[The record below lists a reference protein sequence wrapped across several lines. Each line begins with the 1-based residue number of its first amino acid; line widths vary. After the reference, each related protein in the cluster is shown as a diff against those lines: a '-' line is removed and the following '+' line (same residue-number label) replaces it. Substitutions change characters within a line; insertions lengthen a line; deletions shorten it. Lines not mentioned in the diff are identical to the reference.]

1 MVRQGYNNAESV
13 LVSSAMQADTVVPTQ
28 PSWSPLLIDSVVGY
42 TDTANAVYAQ
52 PLWAHSVSTG
62 LSNCNPCNMLVVA
75 AMGGGL
81 YAFNGGTSAT
91 GGGTNAGATVWSRNT
106 RSSSGQNTTNY
117 LWYDDCQGG
126 TYSTAGPAA
135 PFNIY
140 PYTAGI
146 LSTPKIDRSANAI
159 YVTSACSTNI
169 HTSNTQVWYIHKVSL
184 LNGQDLVTPVQ
195 ITGSAP
201 GSDGA
206 DDVTTN
212 SPCSVSNPC
221 IPFNPNEVLQ
231 RPALLELTSPSTLIY
246 VAFGWGTLYEKED
259 AYHGWVF
266 GYDQNLNQ
274 KFAFVTTAKGT
285 TGNTDFPGCT
295 PQCPTCLPY
304 ADGGCSPNS
313 TCVVTGYHESANWCG
328 HAGGIWMSGRGPAAA
343 TDANGVSHAY
353 FAIGNG
359 SFQQNATSAS
369 GPLLSPIQNWSNAVV
384 DFTLSSS
391 GPSGAPSEYFVPY
404 GYTTAGVTPVQEPLG
419 TSSYTYQGMSQ
430 NDFDLGTTGPILFDD
445 LAGKHRLLSIDKA
458 GYGYLLTQGN
468 LCGSTAIPPT
478 CYPGSSSGSPG
489 FAPNDPGNVF
499 PFQANVEAC
508 ANQTIP
514 ASCHR
519 ITSMAFY
526 KDGSPER
533 LYVWPNAEKL
543 AGLAL
548 SNNQAIDPPAGAYIG
563 SNGSTVC
570 GSGTTFTS
578 WVIPG
583 DTLTDTGSANPGQ
596 SVTVTAVLS
605 DTQLNVSQAF
615 TNNIGSCSSS
625 CTCTS
630 TPDTFTYNGYFVNP
644 IYDARPVG
652 SVVQYPGGAL
662 SITSNSGTDA
672 VVWALGTL
680 GVGVN
685 TAGAA
690 LAYDAATLKF
700 LWCSNYLDTYCDQS
714 SDFTASLF
722 TPPTVIN
729 GYVYVATS
737 GITQVPSTSHAA
749 STCNSSPGCYGVLV
763 YSGH

>member
-1 MVRQGYNNAESV
+1 MR
-13 LVSSAMQADTVVPTQ
+13 
-28 PSWSPLLIDSVVGY
+28 
-42 TDTANAVYAQ
+42 
-52 PLWAHSVSTG
+52 
-62 LSNCNPCNMLVVA
+62 
-75 AMGGGL
+75 
-81 YAFNGGTSAT
+81 
-91 GGGTNAGATVWSRNT
+91 
-106 RSSSGQNTTNY
+106 
-117 LWYDDCQGG
+117 
-126 TYSTAGPAA
+126 
-135 PFNIY
+135 
-140 PYTAGI
+140 
-146 LSTPKIDRSANAI
+146 
-159 YVTSACSTNI
+159 
-169 HTSNTQVWYIHKVSL
+169 
-184 LNGQDLVTPVQ
+184 
-195 ITGSAP
+195 
-201 GSDGA
+201 
-206 DDVTTN
+206 
-212 SPCSVSNPC
+212 
-221 IPFNPNEVLQ
+221 
-231 RPALLELTSPSTLIY
+231 
-246 VAFGWGTLYEKED
+246 
-259 AYHGWVF
+259 
-266 GYDQNLNQ
+266 
-274 KFAFVTTAKGT
+274 
-285 TGNTDFPGCT
+285 
-295 PQCPTCLPY
+295 
-304 ADGGCSPNS
+304 
-313 TCVVTGYHESANWCG
+313 
-328 HAGGIWMSGRGPAAA
+328 
-343 TDANGVSHAY
+343 
-353 FAIGNG
+353 
-359 SFQQNATSAS
+359 
-369 GPLLSPIQNWSNAVV
+369 
-384 DFTLSSS
+384 
-391 GPSGAPSEYFVPY
+391 GPSGTPSEYFVPY
-404 GYTTAGVTPVQEPLG
+404 GYTAAGVTPVQEPLG

-499 PFQANVEAC
+499 PFQANVKAC

-533 LYVWPNAEKL
+533 LYVRPNAEKL

-596 SVTVTAVLS
+596 SVTVTEVVS

-630 TPDTFTYNGYFVNP
+630 TPDTFSYSGYFVNP
-644 IYDARPVG
+644 IYDARPLG
-652 SVVQYPGGAL
+652 SLVQYPGGAL